1 MNKMN
6 NMKYFVLLFVLLFIS
21 KANAQHSF
29 DGVVFVD
36 GNNNG
41 LFDDEERK
49 LPNVLVSNGRDVVST
64 NEKGE
69 YKIST
74 IKDNLVFVV
83 KPTGY
88 ISKLDSTNKVQ
99 FYVQA
104 ISGKRRQ
111 KHNFPL
117 YENVENDD
125 FNVALL
131 GDVQVDVMD
140 DIYHVGKLVTEE
152 LVDTKPDFIVPL
164 GDLSFDNLEIF
175 EPLSETLGLVGSPI
189 FYVIGNH
196 DLDFKEETLERRDES
211 YEKIFGPSYYAFEY
225 GNELFLVLN
234 NIYPKEN
241 RDYEGRIDENQL
253 TFIKNVIQHKNKAHK
268 AIKIFMHIPLE
279 EVVNSD
285 ELVHSLKSFQDVF
298 IASGHTHTQY
308 HMYHERED
316 LPPIH
321 ELISGAVCGSWW
333 QGPHDIRGIPFA
345 MMDDGT
351 PKGYWNMQVNGNEH
365 NLSYK
370 VSGANDNKQMNIWVP
385 ETNEWDTALNVLNHS
400 YVYANVFAAD
410 NDTEVMISFK
420 ENEWLPMQKY
430 KGVSPELVR
439 FYTLQELG
447 RYEGQKLSKNPK
459 PKVVSKH
466 LWRIEIP
473 NNLDKKAYLIKIQ
486 AKNEKL
492 QLNVK
497 GNRVLWVR

>member
-1 MNKMN
+1 MNK
-6 NMKYFVLLFVLLFIS
+6 MKYFVMLFVLLFICA
-21 KANAQHSF
+21 ANAQNSIE
-29 DGVVFVD
+29 GIVFID
-36 GNNNG
+36 GNKNG
-41 LFDDEERK
+41 LFDDKETK
-49 LPNVLVSNGRDVVST
+49 LPNVLVSNGRDVVCT

-74 IKDNLVFVV
+74 IKDNLIFVI

-88 ISKLDSTNKVQ
+88 ISKVDSKNKLQ
-99 FYVQA
+99 FYTRA
-104 ISGKRRQ
+104 LSDKRNQ

-117 YENVENDD
+117 YQNVENDD

-152 LVDTKPDFIVPL
+152 LADTKPDFIVPL

-175 EPLSETLGLVGSPI
+175 QPLSETLGLIGSPI

-196 DLDFKEETLERRDES
+196 DLDFRQETLERRDES
-211 YEKIFGPSYYAFEY
+211 FEKNFGPSYYAFEY
-225 GNELFLVLN
+225 GHELFLVLN

-241 RDYEGRIDENQL
+241 RHYEGRIDENQL
-253 TFIKNVIQHKNKAHK
+253 TFIKNLIQYKSKEHES
-268 AIKIFMHIPLE
+268 IKIFMHIPLE

-285 ELVHSLKSFQDVF
+285 ELIDSLQSFKDVF

-308 HMYHERED
+308 HRYHEREG
-316 LPPIH
+316 LPAIH

-351 PKGYWNMQVNGNEH
+351 PKGYWLMQMNDSEH
-365 NLSYK
+365 NLRYK
-370 VSGANDNKQMNIWVP
+370 VSGADANKQMNIWVP
-385 ETNEWDTALNVLNHS
+385 ETNEWDTALNKLNHS

-410 NDTEVMISFK
+410 DDTNVMISFQ
-420 ENEWLPMQKY
+420 EDEWLPMQKY
-430 KGVSPELVR
+430 EGVSPELIR

-447 RYEGQKLSKNPK
+447 RYDGQKLSKNPK
-459 PKVVSKH
+459 PNAVSKH

-473 NNLDKKAYLIKIQ
+473 DYLEEKAYLIKIQ

-492 QLNVK
+492 RLNVK
-497 GNRVLWVR
+497 GNRVLWVP